1 MKKLFVALVMVT
13 AFIAVDTPAASTAL
27 LAIRQIPEPGSMLL
41 FGIGLILLGK
51 MAGQL
56 KGN

>member
-1 MKKLFVALVMVT
+1 MKKLFVALAMVT
-13 AFIAVDTPAASTAL
+13 AFIVIETPAAGAAL
-27 LAIRQIPEPGSMLL
+27 LAIQQIPEPGSMLL

-51 MAGQL
+51 VAGQL

>member
-1 MKKLFVALVMVT
+1 MKKLFVALTMVA
-13 AFIAVDTPAASTAL
+13 AFIAVETPAASAAF
-27 LAIRQIPEPGSMLL
+27 LAIEQIPEPGSMLL

>member
-1 MKKLFVALVMVT
+1 MKKLFVALVLVT
-13 AFIAVDTPAASTAL
+13 AFIVVDTPAASAAL
-27 LAIRQIPEPGSMLL
+27 LAIQQIPEPGSMLL